1 MRVTADALRQIRGG
15 HPWLF
20 DSSITSVSHD
30 GAPGDLAVVFD
41 GRRRFA
47 AIGLWDPGSPV
58 RMRILHAGEPTPVD
72 DDFWTARL
80 AAAIERR
87 RALEESSATTAY
99 RLVHGEND
107 GLPGLVVDRYDRV
120 TVMKIYSP
128 AWFAHLA
135 AIVPLVEAATGAAS
149 VVLRLG
155 RNVARGPTHGCA
167 DGMVVAGELDEPV
180 GFLENGLRF
189 ETSPTAGQKTGH
201 FLDQRDNRARVGE
214 LSRGC
219 AVLDVFSCTG
229 GFALHA
235 AAGGARSVHL
245 VDRSRH
251 ALAAADRNFWLNHRD
266 PAVSAC
272 PVSRTTG
279 DAFEVMDQL
288 AAAGRHFDLVVVDPP
303 SFASRQDAVPGALQ
317 AYGHLTRLAVDLL
330 TPGGTLVQASCSSR
344 VPAAAFFTTV
354 HEAARDRGRSLEVL
368 ARTGHPVDHPIGFSH
383 GEYLKALFATVG
395 DGHG

>member
-180 GFLENGLRF
+180 G
-189 ETSPTAGQKTGH
+189 
-201 FLDQRDNRARVGE
+201 
-214 LSRGC
+214 
-219 AVLDVFSCTG
+219 
-229 GFALHA
+229 
-235 AAGGARSVHL
+235 
-245 VDRSRH
+245 
-251 ALAAADRNFWLNHRD
+251 
-266 PAVSAC
+266 
-272 PVSRTTG
+272 
-279 DAFEVMDQL
+279 
-288 AAAGRHFDLVVVDPP
+288 
-303 SFASRQDAVPGALQ
+303 
-317 AYGHLTRLAVDLL
+317 
-330 TPGGTLVQASCSSR
+330 
-344 VPAAAFFTTV
+344 
-354 HEAARDRGRSLEVL
+354 
-368 ARTGHPVDHPIGFSH
+368 
-383 GEYLKALFATVG
+383 
-395 DGHG
+395 